1 MLNKIMKS
9 IVILSSALC
18 LTTMTT
24 PEKRTIDTPQVTI
37 ETQVVKMK
45 EYSYIHNEPKLL
57 KSMTIERFT
66 EQEIDLMALI
76 TMAEAEGES
85 EYGKR
90 LVISTILNRVDS
102 EHYPD
107 NVTDVI
113 YQKNQFSSIWDGRAD
128 RCYVKEEIRQ
138 LVKEE
143 IENRTNNEVIFFMAG
158 DYSDYGTP
166 MFAEGGH
173 YFSSYE

>member
-66 EQEIDLMALI
+66 EKEIDLMALI

-128 RCYVKEEIRQ
+128 RCYVQEEIRQ